1 MSQVAHVRLFSTML
15 AEGVSS
21 HCTQGGG
28 EAGGVD
34 GGSGGE
40 LGDGGGGEGDGG
52 LGDGGGGEGD
62 GGGGLGD
69 GGGGLGDGGLGDGG
83 GGGLGVLIFLYTHAL
98 PPLCAVTFEQYR
110 QLVLS
115 QFQSWIA
122 TQSAIMAHRNS
133 ASALVPNHSSAAL
146 TGMTPALL

>member
-62 GGGGLGD
+62 GG
-69 GGGGLGDGGLGDGG
+69 LGDGG
-83 GGGLGVLIFLYTHAL
+83 GGGGAGGAGGEGGLGG
-98 PPLCAVTFEQYR
+98 
-110 QLVLS
+110 
-115 QFQSWIA
+115 
-122 TQSAIMAHRNS
+122 S
-133 ASALVPNHSSAAL
+133 ASMLSCLASAQSSRFLSHSVF
-146 TGMTPALL
+146 TPACRSN